1 MVRFSYIIDAIQNDK
16 LVENAYHIG
25 KHLLWCLRTVEGIDN
40 VRGRGLMIAFDLPS
54 SELRDRMMELLQED
68 MIALKC
74 GGRSIRLRPPLTFS
88 AEDADVACQYI
99 KEAVK
104 KL

>member
-1 MVRFSYIIDAIQNDK
+1 M
-16 LVENAYHIG
+16 
-25 KHLLWCLRTVEGIDN
+25 
-40 VRGRGLMIAFDLPS
+40 RGRGLMIAFDLPS

-74 GGRSIRLRPPLTFS
+74 GSCSIRLRPPLTFS
-88 AEDADVACQYI
+88 AEDADAVCRYVR
-99 KEAVK
+99 EALE